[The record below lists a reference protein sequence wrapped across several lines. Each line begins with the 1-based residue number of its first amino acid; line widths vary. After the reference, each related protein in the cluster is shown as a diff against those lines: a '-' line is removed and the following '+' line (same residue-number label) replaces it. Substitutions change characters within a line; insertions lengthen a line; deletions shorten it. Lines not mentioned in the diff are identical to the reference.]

1 MNLESQIQLLIDNAP
16 QDGITPQ
23 LMASIAPVLLAI
35 AQRLKHL
42 QYFII
47 QSEDGDWVV
56 TTLSNRANPEL
67 KKRVIYAISTIQD
80 VSLILDAGQDPQVLT
95 TSMYVTQL
103 LFQLLA
109 LKPVDSIIF
118 VEKPGSMSKTVEVQR
133 TELDRLIEKEIHKY
147 RRKISS
153 PVPPN
158 IA

>member
-1 MNLESQIQLLIDNAP
+1 MDLESQIQLLIDNAP

-23 LMASIAPVLLAI
+23 LMVSIAPVLLTI

-42 QYFII
+42 QYFIV
-47 QSEDGDWVV
+47 QNVDQDWVV
-56 TTLSNRANPEL
+56 TTLSNRANPGLE
-67 KKRVIYAISTIQD
+67 KRVIYAVSTIQD
-80 VSLILDAGQDPQVLT
+80 VSLIVDAGLDPQVLT

-109 LKPVDSIIF
+109 LRSVDSIIF
-118 VEKPGSMSKTVEVQR
+118 VETPGSMTKTVEVQR
-133 TELDRLIEKEIHKY
+133 TELERLIEKKIHKY

-153 PVPPN
+153 QVPPN